1 MAALTQELKDIVEEL
16 GRVDAAISKGNVIFD
31 GQHKTFQQIFF
42 TRSMVYLIKK
52 PIVNPNNTVRTTLS
66 SKIDQNVS

>member
-31 GQHKTFQQIFF
+31 GQLKTFQQIFF

-52 PIVNPNNTVRTTLS
+52 YFLPNQS
-66 SKIDQNVS
+66 